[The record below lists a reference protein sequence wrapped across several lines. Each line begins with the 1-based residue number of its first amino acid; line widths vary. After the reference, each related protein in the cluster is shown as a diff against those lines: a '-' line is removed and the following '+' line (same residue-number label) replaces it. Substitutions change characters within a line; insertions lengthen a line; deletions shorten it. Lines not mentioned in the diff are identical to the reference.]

1 MTAKGISLTKPG
13 THHLTV
19 IAALLAMIGPF
30 SIDAYLPSFP
40 DIELEFG
47 ITRALLSQSLAVY
60 LLSFAVSTLFW
71 GPVADRFGRR
81 LVILISMAMYT
92 LGSIGC
98 ALSES
103 AETFML
109 LRVAQGLAASG
120 GFIAGRAMI
129 RDAHDAEAAH
139 RAMSQVMMLFALA
152 PAIAPV
158 LGGWLHDHF
167 GWRSVFWFLGIFG
180 SLLLVMGFFIKE
192 TLHHEQRRSIHPT
205 AVIRV
210 YISAILHKRFPALI
224 LCLSLSFGGLFLYIA
239 GAPSVIYDFLGLG
252 SNEFGW
258 LFIPIV
264 TGLVVGASIS
274 SRLAHR
280 WPAQRTISAGLLVM
294 ITAMTLNLVLV
305 NVASATII
313 SVVGPLVLY
322 VLGLAV
328 MMPAI
333 TILALDC
340 LPTHRGTAASMQ
352 GFLQSVTNAAVASI
366 AVPLLNTQWL
376 DFVLGQ
382 LMFLMLAVALW
393 YYLRPG
399 HLVKA
404 SKENQSG

>member
-1 MTAKGISLTKPG
+1 MTTKGISLTKPG

-47 ITRALLSQSLAVY
+47 ISRAMLSQSLAVY

-167 GWRSVFWFLGIFG
+167 GWRSVFWFLSIFG

-264 TGLVVGASIS
+264 SGLVVGASIS

-294 ITAMTLNLVLV
+294 MTAMTLNLVLV
-305 NVASATII
+305 NVASANIV

-333 TILALDC
+333 TVLALDC

-352 GFLQSVTNAAVASI
+352 GFLQSVTNAAVASV

-382 LMFLMLAVALW
+382 FIFLLLAVALW
-393 YYLRPG
+393 YYLRSG
-399 HLVKA
+399 HSVET
-404 SKENQSG
+404 KEKL

>member
-1 MTAKGISLTKPG
+1 MTKKGISLTRPG

-47 ITRALLSQSLAVY
+47 ISRAMLSQSLAVY

-81 LVILISMAMYT
+81 LVILVSMALYT

-109 LRVAQGLAASG
+109 LRVLQGLAASG

-129 RDAHDAEAAH
+129 RDAHNAEAAR

-152 PAIAPV
+152 PALAPV
-158 LGGWLHDHF
+158 LGGWLHDQF
-167 GWRSVFWFLGIFG
+167 GWRSVFWFLSIFG
-180 SLLLVMGFFIKE
+180 SLLVVMGFFIKE
-192 TLHHEQRRSIHPT
+192 TLHQEQRSSIRPA
-205 AVIRV
+205 AVMRV
-210 YISAILHKRFPALI
+210 YISAIFHRRLPALV

-264 TGLVVGASIS
+264 SGLIVGASIS

-280 WPAQRTISAGLLVM
+280 WSAQRTISTGLLVM
-294 ITAMTLNLVLV
+294 IAAMTLNLVLV
-305 NVASATII
+305 GVASATII

-333 TILALDC
+333 TVLALDC
-340 LPTHRGTAASMQ
+340 LPDHRGTAASMQ

-382 LMFLMLAVALW
+382 LVFLLLAAGLW
-393 YYLRPG
+393 LYLR
-399 HLVKA
+399 
-404 SKENQSG
+404 EN

>member
-1 MTAKGISLTKPG
+1 MTKKGISLTRPG

-47 ITRALLSQSLAVY
+47 ISRAMLSQSLAVY

-81 LVILISMAMYT
+81 LVILISMALYT

-109 LRVAQGLAASG
+109 LRVLQGLAASG

-129 RDAHDAEAAH
+129 RDAHNAEAAR

-152 PAIAPV
+152 PALAPV
-158 LGGWLHDHF
+158 LGGWLHDQF
-167 GWRSVFWFLGIFG
+167 GWRSVFWFLSIFG
-180 SLLLVMGFFIKE
+180 SLLVVMGFFIKE
-192 TLHHEQRRSIHPT
+192 TLHQEQRSSIRPA
-205 AVIRV
+205 AVMRV
-210 YISAILHKRFPALI
+210 YISAIFHRRLPALV

-264 TGLVVGASIS
+264 SGLIVGASIS

-280 WPAQRTISAGLLVM
+280 WSAQRTISTGLLVM
-294 ITAMTLNLVLV
+294 MAAMTLNLVLV
-305 NVASATII
+305 AVASASII

-333 TILALDC
+333 TVLALDC

-382 LMFLMLAVALW
+382 LVFLLLAAGLW
-393 YYLRPG
+393 LYLR
-399 HLVKA
+399 
-404 SKENQSG
+404 EN